1 MKMSDGE
8 KLIAMMLTDL
18 LKRIGGEGEID
29 PDFVADVI
37 TSGHLWALKR
47 EYPGVFSIDETDDA
61 VVSQVHA
68 ILGMSRVVEH
78 SIEKLK
84 PEERDKIPAGVSQV
98 FVGFDGNYET
108 DQYSA
113 AQFMVEKLGL
123 YEELKA
129 RQMNSHAPM
138 LPTYERQLKA
148 YNHVKGGA
156 GPLSLENIMTILAA

>member
-8 KLIAMMLTDL
+8 KLVAMMLTDL

-29 PDFVADVI
+29 PDFVAEAI

-47 EYPGVFSIDETDDA
+47 EYSGVFSVDETDDA

-68 ILGMSRVVEH
+68 ILGMSRAVEH
-78 SIEKLK
+78 SIDNLK
-84 PEERDKIPAGVSQV
+84 PEERDTIPADALQI

-108 DQYSA
+108 DHYST
-113 AQFMVEKLGL
+113 AQFMVEKLGM

-138 LPTYERQLKA
+138 LPTYERQLRA

-156 GPLSLENIMTILAA
+156 GPLSLENIKTILAA